1 MNIFVCY
8 TTRNNEVTANSLI
21 DFSNKINSYGNV
33 FVDLLDN
40 DSNDKQKRII
50 NELKKSNLLILI
62 KSESSLNSE
71 WVKFELETAD
81 KLNIPVIEFL
91 IDDLYNLT
99 QEKIGQVINNHFNK

>member
-1 MNIFVCY
+1 
-8 TTRNNEVTANSLI
+8 
-21 DFSNKINSYGNV
+21 
-33 FVDLLDN
+33 
-40 DSNDKQKRII
+40 
-50 NELKKSNLLILI
+50 LKKSNLLILI